1 MTKKQIGSLL
11 LAYLIG
17 IATAAIPMFL
27 FGLGVLTALA
37 DEAEIRARN
46 SLMHQIG
53 SYKPNPEECLIVDTR
68 ATCIVK
74 FANGRELVEFSVAKA
89 PKQ

>member
-1 MTKKQIGSLL
+1 MTAKQIR
-11 LAYLIG
+11 AYAIAYAIG
-17 IATAAIPMFL
+17 IASAAIPMFL
-27 FGLGVLTALA
+27 FGLGFLIALA

-53 SYKPNPEECLIVDTR
+53 NYKPNPEECLIVDTR

-74 FANGRELVEFSVAKA
+74 FANGRDLVEFSVTKA